1 MRGMSRLTS
10 DEIERLAEAFDDYH
24 HEKYPETRPSV
35 ENRLTSLLTNQ
46 NYLTTSDVADALEWK
61 LEGQGGRFERY
72 KSQLESVPPD
82 YVELVTEAAFMLDE
96 TQQQMKTLYAIPG
109 VGYATATVLMSF
121 NNPADYAVG
130 DRYINEVI
138 LGLEDTQITLSNYG
152 YLLDELRKR
161 NPDDFDLR
169 TVEKA
174 YYQDHLER
182 IHEE

>member
-1 MRGMSRLTS
+1 MSRLTS
-10 DEIERLAEAFDDYH
+10 HEIEQLAEAFDDYH
-24 HEKYPETRPSV
+24 QEKYPETHPSV
-35 ENRLTSLLTNQ
+35 ENQLTNLLTKQ
-46 NYLTTSDVADALEWK
+46 NYLTTSDVADSLEWK

-72 KSQLESVPPD
+72 KKKLESVPPE

-96 TQQQMKTLYAIPG
+96 RRQQMKTLNAIPG

-138 LGLEDTQITLSNYG
+138 LGLEDAQVTLSNYG

-161 NPDDFDLR
+161 NPNDFDLR

-174 YYQDHLER
+174 YYQDYLER
-182 IHEE
+182 THEEQ